1 MYSASLPHV
10 VSSKSAVQVSS
21 GEMYHQDTSPPLPD
35 GGAQYPKSQRGLQKQ
50 TNKKHQKAM
59 PRPCLVQSNEDDVS
73 ASPALLNPNLGA
85 RHAARFFHL
94 LFHFVFRAAR
104 GGCC

>member
-1 MYSASLPHV
+1 MWFLQNLLFKFPV
-10 VSSKSAVQVSS
+10 VKCITKI
-21 GEMYHQDTSPPLPD
+21 HPLPD
-35 GGAQYPKSQRGLQKQ
+35 GGAQYSKSQRGLQKQ

-73 ASPALLNPNLGA
+73 ASPTLLNPNLGA

-94 LFHFVFRAAR
+94 LFHFVFTAAR
-104 GGCC
+104 GG